1 MIEKSKLERIYEIE
15 LEKLAKKDFGV
26 VHLDDMQQYWLETL
40 LHIIGDVDDA
50 RKKIWDDLEKYQNKK

>member
-1 MIEKSKLERIYEIE
+1 MLEKSKLERIYEIE

-26 VHLDDMQQYWLETL
+26 AHLDDLQPFWLETL

>member
-1 MIEKSKLERIYEIE
+1 MLEKSKLERIYEIE

-26 VHLDDMQQYWLETL
+26 AHMEDMQQYWLETL

-50 RKKIWDDLEKYQNKK
+50 RKKIWDDLEEYQNKK